1 MAGIHHWSVCLASG
15 RTCRPRWLTE
25 NGRFSS
31 NPDRALRLVSPE
43 VAAQRVQAYMAIRGW
58 PQEVMERFRLVPSP
72 NSERSYGRAA

>member
-1 MAGIHHWSVCLASG
+1 MAGIHHWSVRLASG

-31 NPDRALRLVSPE
+31 NPDRALRLVSPD